1 MALFITLLVSWITAG
16 LVINVLT
23 RMLLKTRLNSIMYV
37 ANETD
42 YTKGYVAGIT
52 NLKMYYYTTGEIP
65 STNWLDKVKHSI
77 LNSREKLEATIENV
91 PVKQ

>member
-1 MALFITLLVSWITAG
+1 MALFITLLVSWVMAG

-23 RMLLKTRLNSIMYV
+23 RLLLKTRLNSIMYV

-52 NLKMYYYTTGEIP
+52 NLKMYYY
-65 STNWLDKVKHSI
+65 
-77 LNSREKLEATIENV
+77 SRKS
-91 PVKQ
+91 

>member
-1 MALFITLLVSWITAG
+1 MALFITLLVSWVMAG

-23 RMLLKTRLNSIMYV
+23 RLLLKTRLNSIMYV

-52 NLKMYYYTTGEIP
+52 NLKMYYYSTGEIP
-65 STNWLDKVKHSI
+65 DMAWLEKVERKLLDTRTKLDES
-77 LNSREKLEATIENV
+77 LN
-91 PVKQ
+91 

>member
-52 NLKMYYYTTGEIP
+52 NLKMYYYSTGEIP
-65 STNWLDKVKHSI
+65 DMAWLEKVERKLLDTRTKLDES
-77 LNSREKLEATIENV
+77 LN
-91 PVKQ
+91 

>member
-52 NLKMYYYTTGEIP
+52 NLKMYYYSKGDIP
-65 STNWLDKVKHSI
+65 DMAWLQKVEH
-77 LNSREKLEATIENV
+77 KLLDTRSKLDESLTD
-91 PVKQ
+91 